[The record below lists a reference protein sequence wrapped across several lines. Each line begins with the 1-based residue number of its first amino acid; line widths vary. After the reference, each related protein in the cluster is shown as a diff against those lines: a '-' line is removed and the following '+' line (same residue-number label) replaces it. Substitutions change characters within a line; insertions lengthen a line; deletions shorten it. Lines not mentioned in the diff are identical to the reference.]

1 MTVDVDGDHYNEQ
14 GRNILDYA
22 SDSSSDDEMVN
33 VTNIL
38 DGHDMDNSDNDSV
51 DSQNDDILK
60 YVTKNRR
67 QIQIFLKKNLII
79 FLQTCLHLYNR
90 GSHNGY
96 KRKINKITSFVYR
109 TVSMVTAL
117 LKTAKK
123 KIFNEN
129 KT

>member
-1 MTVDVDGDHYNEQ
+1 MLTVDVDGDHYNEQ

-60 YVTKNRR
+60 YVTK
-67 QIQIFLKKNLII
+67 ISAKYKLFLII
-79 FLQTCLHLYNR
+79 NFFLQTCLHLYNR
-90 GSHNGY
+90 RSHYGN

-109 TVSMVTAL
+109 TVSMVTTL

>member
-1 MTVDVDGDHYNEQ
+1 MKYLFTVDVDGDHYNEQ

-60 YVTKNRR
+60 YVTK
-67 QIQIFLKKNLII
+67 ISAK
-79 FLQTCLHLYNR
+79 
-90 GSHNGY
+90 Y
-96 KRKINKITSFVYR
+96 KI
-109 TVSMVTAL
+109 L
-117 LKTAKK
+117 
-123 KIFNEN
+123 
-129 KT
+129 

>member
-67 QIQIFLKKNLII
+67 QIQIF
-79 FLQTCLHLYNR
+79 
-90 GSHNGY
+90 
-96 KRKINKITSFVYR
+96 
-109 TVSMVTAL
+109 
-117 LKTAKK
+117 
-123 KIFNEN
+123 
-129 KT
+129 